1 MVCRQMSHR
10 YRRGHSDRFALA
22 HLAYSTLMMLM
33 TGDMLK
39 RPLPSAFTERSP
51 SKSRRIFVYRL
62 LSQQNE
68 RREAAKAALPR
79 HPVQ

>member
-1 MVCRQMSHR
+1 MPTRSCVRPRSRHIV
-10 YRRGHSDRFALA
+10 GSAKPSF
-22 HLAYSTLMMLM
+22 AYSTLMMLM